1 MRRLLIGGACLLSAA
16 SHTTIVMSI
25 KTAQRD
31 AVRDDADNASSR
43 DFAQILAERSEH
55 SIGALLRRH
64 LDGTDEL
71 CNDRRN
77 RLRAQLLRAAD
88 RGETRCTLD
97 LLQLLSIEAPLH
109 DTTLQT
115 LRDQDAQA
123 QALEFV
129 AHEALHS
136 QQLQVQFGDFTE
148 QTLPITFDWSL
159 LTGRQ
164 ERALFEPGTQSCATT
179 THAVTTARERDAAS
193 VVAHRP
199 KPVYTSIGV
208 VPRHHFGVDKT
219 SDARQAASHVTSR
232 DAVHYF

>member
-1 MRRLLIGGACLLSAA
+1 
-16 SHTTIVMSI
+16 MSI

-31 AVRDDADNASSR
+31 AVRDDADDTSTR

-77 RLRAQLLRAAD
+77 QLRAQLLRAAD

-109 DTTLQT
+109 ETTLQT
-115 LRDQDAQA
+115 LRDHDAQA

-164 ERALFEPGTQSCATT
+164 ERALFERKTKSCATT
-179 THAVTTARERDAAS
+179 TATTTATTNAVTTTGERNAAS
-193 VVAHRP
+193 VGAYRP
-199 KPVYTSIGV
+199 QPVYTSIGV
-208 VPRHHFGVDKT
+208 VPRHHFGTKT
-219 SDARQAASHVTSR
+219 GDARQAASHVTSR